1 MEVHGMNL
9 VFKMVGGSIAIYVAM
24 AACSASGGTATG
36 FGPPGSSKPSGSS
49 GSSGGTSV
57 TNPVPT
63 ASADSTQSGSR
74 LKAMYNVGSD
84 GSKTFVTFHDTQLNA
99 DCLFGGASDGST
111 RCLPSG
117 AQVTGELF
125 SDPQCSQPLGI
136 AATGCVTPVYAV
148 QYETTC
154 SGNQKKIFPVTGT
167 FNGSVYTGNATSCT
181 AYSPAVVSSYSFY
194 NLGPE
199 VSPSSFVQ
207 ATLQAD

>member
-1 MEVHGMNL
+1 MNSAL
-9 VFKMVGGSIAIYVAM
+9 KMIGGSITIYVAM
-24 AACSASGGTATG
+24 AACSAGGGVATG
-36 FGPPGSSKPSGSS
+36 FGSPGSSKPSGSS

-84 GSKTFVTFHDTQLNA
+84 GSKVFASLHDSQLNV
-99 DCLFGGASDGST
+99 DCSFEGASDGST

-117 AQVTGELF
+117 AQAGGFF
-125 SDPQCSQPLGI
+125 SDPQCSQSLGF
-136 AATGCVTPVYAV
+136 AAIGCVTPVYAV
-148 QYETTC
+148 QYETIC
-154 SGNQKKIFPVTGT
+154 RISIKIFPVTGT

-181 AYSPAVVSSYSFY
+181 AYLPAAANPSDNFY

>member
-1 MEVHGMNL
+1 MNSAL
-9 VFKMVGGSIAIYVAM
+9 KMIGGSITIYVAM

-84 GSKTFVTFHDTQLNA
+84 GSKVFASLHDSQLNV
-99 DCLFGGASDGST
+99 DCSFGGASDGST

-117 AQVTGELF
+117 AQVGGEFF
-125 SDPQCSQPLGI
+125 SDPQCSQALGFVGSQ
-136 AATGCVTPVYAV
+136 GCVTPVYAV
-148 QYETTC
+148 QYETIC
-154 SGNQKKIFPVTGT
+154 RISIKIFPVTGT